1 MDDKLDS
8 LTLLN
13 AAAPYLKIWAII
25 PVKPFNR
32 AKSRLAKALTPEER
46 EALATS
52 MFRHT
57 VGLLAS
63 VRRFAGVIV
72 ISRDT
77 KALAIAR
84 DYGVQT
90 VQESG
95 APELNAALLRASQ
108 VVNGFGADG
117 VFVMPADV
125 PFVTTGDIDQILH
138 LGRYKQSVVL
148 VPDRHGDGT
157 NGLLVAPPALIPF
170 SFGVGS
176 FARHKALA
184 ESVNATIQVYDSP
197 RMSLDIDTPADLER
211 YNELTREVPVLD
223 N

>member
-1 MDDKLDS
+1 MGDKLAS
-8 LTLLN
+8 LTTSSVEQ
-13 AAAPYLKIWAII
+13 KIWAII

-32 AKSRLAKALTPEER
+32 AKSRLAKVLTPEER
-46 EALATS
+46 EALAIS

-57 VGLLAS
+57 VGLLS
-63 VRRFAGVIV
+63 GVRRFAGVLV

-108 VVNGFGADG
+108 VVYAWGASG

-125 PFVTTGDIDQILH
+125 PFVTTDDIEQILH
-138 LGRYKQSVVL
+138 LGRYYQSVVL

-157 NGLLVAPPALIPF
+157 NGLLVAPPGLIPF

-176 FARHKALA
+176 FARHKELA
-184 ESVNATIQVYDSP
+184 EAAHATINVYQSP
-197 RMSLDIDTPADLER
+197 RMSLDIDTPPDLER
-211 YNELTREVPVLD
+211 YHELTREVPMID
-223 N
+223 S